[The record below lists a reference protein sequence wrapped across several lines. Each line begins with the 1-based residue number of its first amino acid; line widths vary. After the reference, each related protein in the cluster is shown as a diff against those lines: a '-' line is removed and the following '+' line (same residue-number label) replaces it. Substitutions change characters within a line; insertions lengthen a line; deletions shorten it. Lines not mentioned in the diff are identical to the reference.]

1 MRKAPSLPGASA
13 EQLAL
18 LQQMFGLAAKPK
30 DAADKL
36 HADVK
41 ERMHSWAY
49 NNERGLLYLLACFKR
64 VPAASAGEGEG

>member
-18 LQQMFGLAAKPK
+18 LQQVFGLATKPK

-41 ERMHSWAY
+41 ERMHALV
-49 NNERGLLYLLACFKR
+49 GAR
-64 VPAASAGEGEG
+64 VRVRVGVRVRVRVS

>member
-18 LQQMFGLAAKPK
+18 LQQVFGLATKPK

-49 NNERGLLYLLACFKR
+49 NNERGLLYLLACYKR
-64 VPAASAGEGEG
+64 VPAASAG

>member
-18 LQQMFGLAAKPK
+18 LQQVFGLTAKPK

-49 NNERGLLYLLACFKR
+49 NNERGLPYRLACFNR